1 MGLIT
6 EYKYDSLSNMTEQ
19 ISPKGAVTK
28 YDYDK
33 HGNVISVTDAKGNE
47 TQYSVDLNDNVT
59 KMTQANGGEYTYSY
73 DKAGRLKSMTSPL
86 GYTKNFS
93 YDKVDNVVKE
103 SDSLKSTTTYTYDKL
118 HNMKSSTNALDGTT
132 SFSYDKYGNLVKE
145 TDPLGR
151 SNTYSYDLAGQMTS
165 AADPL
170 GKITAYTYDPAG
182 NITEITKPGGRK
194 TSYGY
199 DKNYNV
205 TSVTDP
211 MGYVAKTVYDKDNRV
226 TEETDALGQ
235 KESYTYDKDSRVT
248 SITDKRGFTTGF
260 DYDAHGNIQVVT
272 DKTGLKSHLE
282 YDKNDNLTKVTDAL
296 GGVTTYG
303 YDNMDNLVTFTNAAN
318 KTTNYT
324 YDLEGNLTSIKDP
337 AGRTEKFDYDEKGR
351 LTGHT
356 QASGKKT
363 TYDYDKLNDLLEK
376 SYQDAKGETSEKDV
390 TYAYNSAGERVSMK
404 DQTGKSSYEYDALGR
419 ITKVTSGSKKDV
431 SYVYDDADNLQ
442 AIVYPD
448 GTKISYEYDLNDNL
462 VKLTDRNRKVTTYK
476 HDALN
481 RVTEVT
487 RSNGTKTEVS
497 YDAED
502 HITKIVNTCGSCG
515 KVIST
520 YEYKYNDQGYVVGET
535 ATELEAGTRKTP
547 SWEDWYNWGDT
558 QKETDKAD
566 CEHQE
571 KEIQTTRTYE
581 YDDNWEL
588 TRCTEKAEGGKKTV
602 HNYTYDKI
610 GNRTSYE
617 KIEDGVSKAKYNYKY
632 NDSNQLIK
640 RTNAKIWGDPGTTY
654 SYDKDGNLIQ
664 ECDKTNSA
672 DPVTYEYTAEN
683 RLAVV
688 KQGGT
693 VLMAAMYDGDN
704 NRVFELDNTYK
715 WEDCYGDEVL
725 IPANQRTEDGNSPK
739 EQLASLVKGG
749 SNAKGYTLTEYIN
762 DINRENTEVLA
773 EYGADEKVRQA
784 YTYGESGI
792 GERVSVDKSEESSYY
807 LYDGRNSVTGILT
820 ETANLTNSY
829 QYDSYGNLTS
839 GTADGVNYYG
849 YNGESTNVKTGLQ
862 YLRARYYNAENGTFT
877 TEDSDLGTTEN
888 PLTRNRYDYTTNN
901 PLNYSDPTGHSLWS
915 RIKSTAKKAAKAV
928 KSVGKKI
935 VNTAKKVVK
944 TVVNTAKKAAKTI
957 VNTVKGVAK
966 TAKNAAKH
974 AKQTYQSVKNRVTSS
989 STYQKI
995 TSRGNQFIRSVS
1007 NGVQKIGKTY
1017 TSFKSYVSERTAEIR
1032 SEVVRHMCTTTNRI
1046 TDKLG
1051 KVDWNA
1057 VKKVAIGITAVT
1069 VSGLVVAATGGLAA
1083 GAVLAALPAMGGLGT
1098 AMVSGA
1104 VIGAIGGASYSAVN
1118 SGLSGNSLKQVAK
1131 DTLVGGIAGAVTGG
1145 VMGGLSYGAGK
1156 LLNVVRSAGSTHNDG
1171 IDKSFKKL
1179 VAEVTET
1186 KLPEGTWEKP
1196 PLERGDIIDKAMG
1209 NNLGHNFP
1217 TIDKVENGVVT
1228 SVKSRDLGAK
1238 TYQNGNKLEKVIVKD
1253 INKVSGFIGETF
1265 NGKFVNAEEIVGR
1278 QLQVVVPNVT
1288 LSEAQINAVNN
1299 ATKHG
1304 IDKGVKL
1311 IITVGK

>member
-849 YNGESTNVKTGLQ
+849 YNGEATNVKTGLQ

-995 TSRGNQFIRSVS
+995 TSRGSQFIRSVS

>member
-1 MGLIT
+1 
-6 EYKYDSLSNMTEQ
+6 
-19 ISPKGAVTK
+19 
-28 YDYDK
+28 
-33 HGNVISVTDAKGNE
+33 
-47 TQYSVDLNDNVT
+47 
-59 KMTQANGGEYTYSY
+59 
-73 DKAGRLKSMTSPL
+73 
-86 GYTKNFS
+86 
-93 YDKVDNVVKE
+93 
-103 SDSLKSTTTYTYDKL
+103 
-118 HNMKSSTNALDGTT
+118 
-132 SFSYDKYGNLVKE
+132 
-145 TDPLGR
+145 
-151 SNTYSYDLAGQMTS
+151 
-165 AADPL
+165 
-170 GKITAYTYDPAG
+170 
-182 NITEITKPGGRK
+182 
-194 TSYGY
+194 
-199 DKNYNV
+199 
-205 TSVTDP
+205 
-211 MGYVAKTVYDKDNRV
+211 
-226 TEETDALGQ
+226 
-235 KESYTYDKDSRVT
+235 
-248 SITDKRGFTTGF
+248 
-260 DYDAHGNIQVVT
+260 
-272 DKTGLKSHLE
+272 
-282 YDKNDNLTKVTDAL
+282 
-296 GGVTTYG
+296 
-303 YDNMDNLVTFTNAAN
+303 MDNLVTFTNAAN

-376 SYQDAKGETSEKDV
+376 SYQDAKGEKSEKDV

-640 RTNAKIWGDPGTTY
+640 RTNAKIWGNPGTTY

-995 TSRGNQFIRSVS
+995 TSRGSQFIRSVS

-1217 TIDKVENGVVT
+1217 TIDKVEN
-1228 SVKSRDLGAK
+1228 
-1238 TYQNGNKLEKVIVKD
+1238 
-1253 INKVSGFIGETF
+1253 
-1265 NGKFVNAEEIVGR
+1265 
-1278 QLQVVVPNVT
+1278 
-1288 LSEAQINAVNN
+1288 LS
-1299 ATKHG
+1299 
-1304 IDKGVKL
+1304 L
-1311 IITVGK
+1311 IHI

>member
-1 MGLIT
+1 
-6 EYKYDSLSNMTEQ
+6 
-19 ISPKGAVTK
+19 
-28 YDYDK
+28 
-33 HGNVISVTDAKGNE
+33 
-47 TQYSVDLNDNVT
+47 
-59 KMTQANGGEYTYSY
+59 
-73 DKAGRLKSMTSPL
+73 
-86 GYTKNFS
+86 
-93 YDKVDNVVKE
+93 
-103 SDSLKSTTTYTYDKL
+103 
-118 HNMKSSTNALDGTT
+118 
-132 SFSYDKYGNLVKE
+132 
-145 TDPLGR
+145 
-151 SNTYSYDLAGQMTS
+151 
-165 AADPL
+165 
-170 GKITAYTYDPAG
+170 
-182 NITEITKPGGRK
+182 
-194 TSYGY
+194 
-199 DKNYNV
+199 
-205 TSVTDP
+205 
-211 MGYVAKTVYDKDNRV
+211 
-226 TEETDALGQ
+226 
-235 KESYTYDKDSRVT
+235 
-248 SITDKRGFTTGF
+248 
-260 DYDAHGNIQVVT
+260 
-272 DKTGLKSHLE
+272 
-282 YDKNDNLTKVTDAL
+282 
-296 GGVTTYG
+296 
-303 YDNMDNLVTFTNAAN
+303 MDNLVTFTNAAN

-376 SYQDAKGETSEKDV
+376 SYQDAKGEKSEKDV

-404 DQTGKSSYEYDALGR
+404 DQTGQSSYEYDALGR

-448 GTKISYEYDLNDNL
+448 GTKVSYEYDLNDNL
-462 VKLTDRNRKVTTYK
+462 VKLTDRNGKVTTYK

-481 RVTEVT
+481 RVTEVI

-497 YDAED
+497 YDAEN
-502 HITKIVNTCGSCG
+502 HITKLVNTCGSCG

-995 TSRGNQFIRSVS
+995 TSRGSQFIRSVS

>member
-1 MGLIT
+1 MHWG
-6 EYKYDSLSNMTEQ
+6 
-19 ISPKGAVTK
+19 
-28 YDYDK
+28 
-33 HGNVISVTDAKGNE
+33 
-47 TQYSVDLNDNVT
+47 
-59 KMTQANGGEYTYSY
+59 
-73 DKAGRLKSMTSPL
+73 
-86 GYTKNFS
+86 
-93 YDKVDNVVKE
+93 
-103 SDSLKSTTTYTYDKL
+103 
-118 HNMKSSTNALDGTT
+118 
-132 SFSYDKYGNLVKE
+132 
-145 TDPLGR
+145 
-151 SNTYSYDLAGQMTS
+151 
-165 AADPL
+165 
-170 GKITAYTYDPAG
+170 
-182 NITEITKPGGRK
+182 
-194 TSYGY
+194 
-199 DKNYNV
+199 
-205 TSVTDP
+205 
-211 MGYVAKTVYDKDNRV
+211 
-226 TEETDALGQ
+226 
-235 KESYTYDKDSRVT
+235 
-248 SITDKRGFTTGF
+248 
-260 DYDAHGNIQVVT
+260 
-272 DKTGLKSHLE
+272 
-282 YDKNDNLTKVTDAL
+282 
-296 GGVTTYG
+296 
-303 YDNMDNLVTFTNAAN
+303 NLVTFTNAAN

-995 TSRGNQFIRSVS
+995 TSRGSQFIRSVS

-1288 LSEAQINAVNN
+1288 FNN

>member
-1 MGLIT
+1 M
-6 EYKYDSLSNMTEQ
+6 
-19 ISPKGAVTK
+19 
-28 YDYDK
+28 
-33 HGNVISVTDAKGNE
+33 
-47 TQYSVDLNDNVT
+47 
-59 KMTQANGGEYTYSY
+59 
-73 DKAGRLKSMTSPL
+73 
-86 GYTKNFS
+86 
-93 YDKVDNVVKE
+93 
-103 SDSLKSTTTYTYDKL
+103 
-118 HNMKSSTNALDGTT
+118 
-132 SFSYDKYGNLVKE
+132 
-145 TDPLGR
+145 
-151 SNTYSYDLAGQMTS
+151 
-165 AADPL
+165 
-170 GKITAYTYDPAG
+170 
-182 NITEITKPGGRK
+182 
-194 TSYGY
+194 
-199 DKNYNV
+199 

-725 IPANQRTEDGNSPK
+725 IPENQRTEDGNSPK

-820 ETANLTNSY
+820 ENANLTNSY

-995 TSRGNQFIRSVS
+995 TSRGSQFIRSVS

-1046 TDKLG
+1046 TDQLG
-1051 KVDWNA
+1051 KVNWKN
-1057 VKKVAIGITAVT
+1057 VAIGVTAMV
-1069 VSGLVVAATGGLAA
+1069 VSGVVVAATGGLAA

>member
-1 MGLIT
+1 
-6 EYKYDSLSNMTEQ
+6 
-19 ISPKGAVTK
+19 
-28 YDYDK
+28 
-33 HGNVISVTDAKGNE
+33 
-47 TQYSVDLNDNVT
+47 
-59 KMTQANGGEYTYSY
+59 
-73 DKAGRLKSMTSPL
+73 
-86 GYTKNFS
+86 
-93 YDKVDNVVKE
+93 
-103 SDSLKSTTTYTYDKL
+103 
-118 HNMKSSTNALDGTT
+118 MKD
-132 SFSYDKYGNLVKE
+132 
-145 TDPLGR
+145 
-151 SNTYSYDLAGQMTS
+151 
-165 AADPL
+165 
-170 GKITAYTYDPAG
+170 
-182 NITEITKPGGRK
+182 
-194 TSYGY
+194 GY

-260 DYDAHGNIQVVT
+260 EYDAHGNIQVIT

-282 YDKNDNLTKVTDAL
+282 YDKNDNLTKVTDTL

-318 KTTNYT
+318 KTTDYT

-448 GTKISYEYDLNDNL
+448 GTKVSYEYDLNDNL
-462 VKLTDRNRKVTTYK
+462 VKLTDRSGKVTTYK

-481 RVTEVT
+481 RVTEVV

-588 TRCTEKAEGGKKTV
+588 TRCTEKVEGGKKTV

-610 GNRTSYE
+610 GNRISYE

-640 RTNAKIWGDPGTTY
+640 RTNAKIWNDPGTTY
-654 SYDKDGNLIQ
+654 SYDEDGNLIRG
-664 ECDKTNSA
+664 CDKTNSA

-693 VLMAAMYDGDN
+693 VLLAAMYDGDN

-725 IPANQRTEDGNSPK
+725 IPENQRTEDGNSPK

-792 GERVSVDKSEESSYY
+792 GERISVDKSTESSYY

-829 QYDSYGNLTS
+829 QYDPYGNLTS

-862 YLRARYYNAENGTFT
+862 YLRARYYSAENGTFT

-957 VNTVKGVAK
+957 VNAVKGVAK

-974 AKQTYQSVKNRVTSS
+974 AKQTYKSVKNRVTSS

-995 TSRGNQFIRSVS
+995 TSRGSQFIRSVS
-1007 NGVQKIGKTY
+1007 NGVHKIGKTY

-1046 TDKLG
+1046 TDQLG
-1051 KVDWNA
+1051 KVNWKN
-1057 VKKVAIGITAVT
+1057 VAIGVTAMV
-1069 VSGLVVAATGGLAA
+1069 VSGVVVATTGGLAA

-1104 VIGAIGGASYSAVN
+1104 VAGAIGGASYGAIS
-1118 SGLSGNSLKQVAK
+1118 SGLSGNSLKQIAK
-1131 DTLVGGIAGAVTGG
+1131 DTITGGLTGAISGGIL
-1145 VMGGLSYGAGK
+1145 GGLTYGAGK
-1156 LLNVVRSAGSTHNDG
+1156 AIGAVKDLVKGSSSATKPGHITEMATKDLSQNNQLLEDNKAYN
-1171 IDKSFKKL
+1171 SFSELMDADEAARYNKHWDTIK
-1179 VAEVTET
+1179 AQEMQKQEIT
-1186 KLPEGTWEKP
+1186 K
-1196 PLERGDIIDKAMG
+1196 
-1209 NNLGHNFP
+1209 F
-1217 TIDKVENGVVT
+1217 ENGIKDGVQYTNQQKGNYAEMKMDQYYDSIGFERISQDRVT
-1228 SVKSRDLGAK
+1228 GLNDAGHQGLDGV
-1238 TYQNGNKLEKVIVKD
+1238 YQNKGTNEY
-1253 INKVSGFIGETF
+1253 
-1265 NGKFVNAEEIVGR
+1265 IVGEAKYNTSK
-1278 QLQVVVPNVT
+1278 LST
-1288 LSEAQINAVNN
+1288 LKDGTKQMSKEWIGGKRLEEAIGTEKANLIGDNYERNLYNIKKNGSLNFRVLNN
-1299 ATKHG
+1299 
-1304 IDKGVKL
+1304 
-1311 IITVGK
+1311 

>member
-151 SNTYSYDLAGQMTS
+151 SDTYSYDLAGQMTS

-995 TSRGNQFIRSVS
+995 TSRGSQFIRSVS

>member
-1 MGLIT
+1 
-6 EYKYDSLSNMTEQ
+6 
-19 ISPKGAVTK
+19 
-28 YDYDK
+28 
-33 HGNVISVTDAKGNE
+33 
-47 TQYSVDLNDNVT
+47 
-59 KMTQANGGEYTYSY
+59 
-73 DKAGRLKSMTSPL
+73 
-86 GYTKNFS
+86 
-93 YDKVDNVVKE
+93 
-103 SDSLKSTTTYTYDKL
+103 
-118 HNMKSSTNALDGTT
+118 
-132 SFSYDKYGNLVKE
+132 
-145 TDPLGR
+145 
-151 SNTYSYDLAGQMTS
+151 MTS

-199 DKNYNV
+199 DKNYNI

-448 GTKISYEYDLNDNL
+448 GTKVSYEYDLNDNL
-462 VKLTDRNRKVTTYK
+462 VKLTDRNGKVTTYK

-481 RVTEVT
+481 RVTEVI

-995 TSRGNQFIRSVS
+995 TSRGSQFIRSVS

>member
-1 MGLIT
+1 M
-6 EYKYDSLSNMTEQ
+6 
-19 ISPKGAVTK
+19 
-28 YDYDK
+28 
-33 HGNVISVTDAKGNE
+33 
-47 TQYSVDLNDNVT
+47 
-59 KMTQANGGEYTYSY
+59 
-73 DKAGRLKSMTSPL
+73 
-86 GYTKNFS
+86 
-93 YDKVDNVVKE
+93 
-103 SDSLKSTTTYTYDKL
+103 
-118 HNMKSSTNALDGTT
+118 
-132 SFSYDKYGNLVKE
+132 
-145 TDPLGR
+145 
-151 SNTYSYDLAGQMTS
+151 
-165 AADPL
+165 
-170 GKITAYTYDPAG
+170 
-182 NITEITKPGGRK
+182 
-194 TSYGY
+194 
-199 DKNYNV
+199 
-205 TSVTDP
+205 
-211 MGYVAKTVYDKDNRV
+211 
-226 TEETDALGQ
+226 
-235 KESYTYDKDSRVT
+235 
-248 SITDKRGFTTGF
+248 
-260 DYDAHGNIQVVT
+260 
-272 DKTGLKSHLE
+272 
-282 YDKNDNLTKVTDAL
+282 
-296 GGVTTYG
+296 
-303 YDNMDNLVTFTNAAN
+303 
-318 KTTNYT
+318 
-324 YDLEGNLTSIKDP
+324 
-337 AGRTEKFDYDEKGR
+337 
-351 LTGHT
+351 
-356 QASGKKT
+356 
-363 TYDYDKLNDLLEK
+363 EK

-558 QKETDKAD
+558 QKETSKAD

-588 TRCTEKAEGGKKTV
+588 TRCTEKVEGGKKTV

-957 VNTVKGVAK
+957 VNAVKGVAK

-995 TSRGNQFIRSVS
+995 TSRGSQFIRSVS

-1253 INKVSGFIGETF
+1253 INKVS
-1265 NGKFVNAEEIVGR
+1265 
-1278 QLQVVVPNVT
+1278 
-1288 LSEAQINAVNN
+1288 
-1299 ATKHG
+1299 
-1304 IDKGVKL
+1304 
-1311 IITVGK
+1311 

>member
-1 MGLIT
+1 
-6 EYKYDSLSNMTEQ
+6 
-19 ISPKGAVTK
+19 
-28 YDYDK
+28 
-33 HGNVISVTDAKGNE
+33 
-47 TQYSVDLNDNVT
+47 
-59 KMTQANGGEYTYSY
+59 MTQANGGEYTYSY

-260 DYDAHGNIQVVT
+260 DYDAHGNIHVVT

-995 TSRGNQFIRSVS
+995 TSRGSQFIRSVS